1 MSDPT
6 GPGGPDGGTGAA
18 PGQPAARSINL
29 AAVAGAIVLIGLVA
43 FALYRKSATNP
54 VPEETPAADAAASQA
69 DASGQGTPIAAASVS
84 LTPEAQIAS
93 ERYRCICS
101 CNDPLSVCTCTRTP
115 GSIDMKEYVQE
126 LVNQNKTPGEIDAAM
141 VARYG
146 EAALLKNPA
155 PKAAPGAPATPPAR

>member
-1 MSDPT
+1 ME
-6 GPGGPDGGTGAA
+6 GGTDGAA
-18 PGQPAARSINL
+18 GPPPDRGINL
-29 AAVAGAIVLIGLVA
+29 AAVAGAIVLVGLVV

-54 VPEETPAADAAASQA
+54 APEETPAADAAASQA
-69 DASGQGTPIAAASVS
+69 EASGQGTPITAVSVS

-126 LVNQNKTPGEIDAAM
+126 LVNQKKTPGEIDAAM

-146 EAALLKNPA
+146 EASLLKNPA
-155 PKAAPGAPATPPAR
+155 PKAAPGGAAPPPAR